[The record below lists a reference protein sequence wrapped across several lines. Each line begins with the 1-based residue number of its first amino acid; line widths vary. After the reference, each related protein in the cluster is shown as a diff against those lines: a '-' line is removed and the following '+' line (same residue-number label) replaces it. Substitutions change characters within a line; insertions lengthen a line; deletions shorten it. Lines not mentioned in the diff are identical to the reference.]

1 MTILYKALWQFYG
14 WDSWF
19 SGWLTAVLVPT
30 ENAWLMLMS
39 NRKTRWQMSTI
50 KCVHIS
56 RFALSTMQKQQ
67 EGGPSFR
74 SITSLFKCVMLL
86 KTMDWST
93 LTKWWNDLI
102 KVYIPFG
109 FTCERLPWPPPPSC
123 WIGCTCLCKPGA
135 FWLLKY
141 IWGGENTSFLKK
153 KFPRHRICQVTENS
167 VRSLADCFNLS
178 ATENLVKGSSSKNSG
193 RVFWWNPWGNFFSMQ
208 WFFFYVYI
216 DKYWVVRYI
225 WLSSTQ
231 VGICET
237 HEV

>member
-109 FTCERLPWPPPPSC
+109 FTCERLPWPPPP
-123 WIGCTCLCKPGA
+123 K
-135 FWLLKY
+135 LLDWMY
-141 IWGGENTSFLKK
+141 
-153 KFPRHRICQVTENS
+153 VS
-167 VRSLADCFNLS
+167 VQTRCILASEVYMRWREHFISEEEVPPSPNLS
-178 ATENLVKGSSSKNSG
+178 SHGE
-193 RVFWWNPWGNFFSMQ
+193 
-208 WFFFYVYI
+208 
-216 DKYWVVRYI
+216 
-225 WLSSTQ
+225 
-231 VGICET
+231 
-237 HEV
+237 